1 MNSFSLNRFL
11 KTLYWVL
18 SVGYRKLLLWYVGSV
33 TLVVFIGELLF
44 QKMNSFVYPYDAIH
58 DYAQLG
64 VGLFIIVSLIMIS
77 LFAFDYNNKR
87 RRTTL
92 LMLPSS
98 NLEKYLSLIV
108 FTSVIGIAC
117 LFLAIV
123 MGDSLR
129 MAWNWMSD
137 YNGSKLDCV
146 MELRT
151 ADGITYHWWSSAIP
165 LLIKEITPDAIT
177 NPMGLPTDWV
187 VMSCLLTVCFW
198 LWLHSFY
205 TLGGT
210 LLRKYAFVATSICIL
225 LCLIILVKTM
235 AFIGL
240 GMFQISWEDG
250 AVKEY
255 EIGSMAYVLSVLL
268 PIFAVFNYWASYR
281 IFKGFQLITNKWM
294 NYDIYK
300 R

>member
-1 MNSFSLNRFL
+1 MNNFSINRFA
-11 KTLYWVL
+11 KTLWWVIC
-18 SVGYRKLLLWYVGSV
+18 VYARTLLLWCVAAI
-33 TLVVFIGELLF
+33 TLVVFIGEILF
-44 QKMNSFVYPYDAIH
+44 QEMNSYADPWSAIH
-58 DYAQLG
+58 NFSQLAA
-64 VGLFIIVSLIMIS
+64 GLFIIVSLIMIS
-77 LFAFDYNNKR
+77 LFAFGINDKR
-87 RRTTL
+87 KRATF

-98 NLEKYLSLIV
+98 NLEKFLSLVV
-108 FTSVIGIAC
+108 FATVIGIAC

-123 MGDSLR
+123 LGDSLR
-129 MAWNWMSD
+129 MAWYWLSGYQGPRME
-137 YNGSKLDCV
+137 CV
-146 MELRT
+146 EM
-151 ADGITYHWWSSAIP
+151 DGVTYHWWSSAIP
-165 LLIKEITPDAIT
+165 QLLKELVPEAIT
-177 NPMGLPTDWV
+177 NPMELPMDWCIANGMLTFGL
-187 VMSCLLTVCFW
+187 W

>member
-1 MNSFSLNRFL
+1 M
-11 KTLYWVL
+11 
-18 SVGYRKLLLWYVGSV
+18 
-33 TLVVFIGELLF
+33 
-44 QKMNSFVYPYDAIH
+44 D
-58 DYAQLG
+58 G
-64 VGLFIIVSLIMIS
+64 V
-77 LFAFDYNNKR
+77 
-87 RRTTL
+87 
-92 LMLPSS
+92 
-98 NLEKYLSLIV
+98 
-108 FTSVIGIAC
+108 
-117 LFLAIV
+117 
-123 MGDSLR
+123 
-129 MAWNWMSD
+129 
-137 YNGSKLDCV
+137 
-146 MELRT
+146 
-151 ADGITYHWWSSAIP
+151 TYHWWSSAIP
-165 LLIKEITPDAIT
+165 QLLKELVPEAIT
-177 NPMGLPTDWV
+177 NPMELPMDWCIANGMLTFGL
-187 VMSCLLTVCFW
+187 W

>member
-1 MNSFSLNRFL
+1 MNNFSINRFA
-11 KTLYWVL
+11 KTLWWVIC
-18 SVGYRKLLLWYVGSV
+18 VYARTLLLWCVAAI
-33 TLVVFIGELLF
+33 TLVVFIGEILF
-44 QKMNSFVYPYDAIH
+44 QEMNSYADPWSAIH
-58 DYAQLG
+58 NFSQLAA
-64 VGLFIIVSLIMIS
+64 GLFIIVSLIMIS
-77 LFAFDYNNKR
+77 LFAFGINDKR
-87 RRTTL
+87 KRATF

-98 NLEKYLSLIV
+98 NFEKFLSLVV
-108 FTSVIGIAC
+108 FTTVIGIAC

-123 MGDSLR
+123 LGDSLR
-129 MAWNWMSD
+129 MAWYWLSGYQGPRME
-137 YNGSKLDCV
+137 CV
-146 MELRT
+146 EM
-151 ADGITYHWWSSAIP
+151 DGVTYHWWSSAIP
-165 LLIKEITPDAIT
+165 QLIKELAPEAIT
-177 NPMGLPTDWV
+177 NPMELPMDWCIANGMLTFGL
-187 VMSCLLTVCFW
+187 W

>member
-1 MNSFSLNRFL
+1 MLTF
-11 KTLYWVL
+11 
-18 SVGYRKLLLWYVGSV
+18 
-33 TLVVFIGELLF
+33 
-44 QKMNSFVYPYDAIH
+44 
-58 DYAQLG
+58 
-64 VGLFIIVSLIMIS
+64 GL
-77 LFAFDYNNKR
+77 
-87 RRTTL
+87 
-92 LMLPSS
+92 
-98 NLEKYLSLIV
+98 
-108 FTSVIGIAC
+108 
-117 LFLAIV
+117 
-123 MGDSLR
+123 
-129 MAWNWMSD
+129 
-137 YNGSKLDCV
+137 
-146 MELRT
+146 
-151 ADGITYHWWSSAIP
+151 
-165 LLIKEITPDAIT
+165 
-177 NPMGLPTDWV
+177 
-187 VMSCLLTVCFW
+187 W
-198 LWLHSFY
+198 LWFHSFY